1 MKAVIGEEALS
12 ADDLL
17 YLEFLEKFETKFIQ
31 QGSYEARDI
40 WKSLDIAWS
49 LLRIFPPEKL
59 KKVIRLT
66 YPSICLN
73 SLPLD
78 FTKELGR
85 LLRETEGGWSTNDDG
100 GKLIFYWKI
109 VINVKNCRLKSKLR
123 NTKPKIY

>member
-59 KKVIRLT
+59 KKVMKIIVLVECLT
-66 YPSICLN
+66 MY
-73 SLPLD
+73 
-78 FTKELGR
+78 
-85 LLRETEGGWSTNDDG
+85 LLRFHKRTWMLTMRDRKKVGHQ
-100 GKLIFYWKI
+100 
-109 VINVKNCRLKSKLR
+109 R
-123 NTKPKIY
+123 